1 MTSIQLS
8 ISSTRLGQLT
18 WRALIALSLGNA
30 LALGLIHY
38 GGITDGWGVV
48 TLLHFDRE
56 QNLPT
61 LFSVLLLLGA
71 SGLAVRQASAQPDQA
86 VLRTGWRIVATVL
99 ALMAIDEFASVHE
112 RVDAAMRYY
121 LGTDFLPYAAWPIP
135 YVLGLAALGAML
147 WRWLLALD
155 RWQAVAL
162 LIAGT
167 IYLGGAVGM
176 EFIAGEYLTHIDPHH
191 AGVTD
196 LRRDLLATLEETLE
210 MTGLIL
216 LIQAL
221 VKTPRQADETGMSG
235 KKNGTASLV

>member
-8 ISSTRLGQLT
+8 IPSTRIGQLV

-30 LALGLIHY
+30 LALGLVHY
-38 GGITDGWGVV
+38 GGITDGWGIV

-71 SGLAVRQASAQPDQA
+71 SGLAVRQASIQPDQT
-86 VLRTGWRIVATVL
+86 VLRTGWYTVATVL
-99 ALMAIDEFASVHE
+99 ALMAIDEFVSVHE

-121 LGTDFLPYAAWPIP
+121 LGTDVLPYAAWPIP
-135 YVLGLAALGAML
+135 YVLGLAALGAIL
-147 WRWLLALD
+147 WRWFVALGLWRALALMT
-155 RWQAVAL
+155 
-162 LIAGT
+162 AGA

-176 EFIAGEYLTHIDPHH
+176 EFIAGEYLTRLDPHH

-196 LRRDLLATLEETLE
+196 LTRDLLATLEETLE
-210 MTGLIL
+210 MIGLIL
-216 LIQAL
+216 LIQTL
-221 VKTPRQADETGMSG
+221 VRTPG
-235 KKNGTASLV
+235 KRAKQE